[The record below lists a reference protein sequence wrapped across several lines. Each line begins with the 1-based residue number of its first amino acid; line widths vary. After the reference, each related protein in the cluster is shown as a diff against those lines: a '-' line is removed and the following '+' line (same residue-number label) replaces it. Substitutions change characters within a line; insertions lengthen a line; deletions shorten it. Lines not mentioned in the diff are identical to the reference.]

1 MGYAENNNELA
12 RDIRQYELVTQS
24 RFFPPN
30 VLDKIWL
37 LIVRLSFRVW
47 QRNESRAECHTP
59 YPPASLKPKS

>member
-30 VLDKIWL
+30 VPDSQALD
-37 LIVRLSFRVW
+37 S
-47 QRNESRAECHTP
+47 QT
-59 YPPASLKPKS
+59 